1 MKEDCKTCAKDKCP
15 MHPNYKAKYKP
26 RCNCKECW
34 EIWEKRQKGFR
45 GIEEDNK
52 AQRKEDLDN
61 YSTPEYH

>member
-1 MKEDCKTCAKDKCP
+1 
-15 MHPNYKAKYKP
+15 MHPSYKAKRKP
-26 RCNCKECW
+26 RCSCEECW
-34 EIWEKRQKGFR
+34 EIWERKQAETK